1 MRKIL
6 LVLFLIL
13 CLLLAGCNQNSNID
27 TGEEAGTSQSVS
39 VESESETTLTTEDE
53 TDNSPA
59 ATTGND
65 IHGDTTVNTE
75 TPVTKEPEAT
85 TTTTPDT
92 TKKTETKV
100 PETTESKTTVTD
112 PPATEEPEETTS
124 GSETTEPEETT
135 PPKVYATKNDA
146 EEIAVLVVKY
156 INEYRSTQGAGAL
169 TQLPGIT
176 EFAEYRSRQ
185 LVSNFAHD
193 TNDIR
198 AAATAL
204 QYGEY
209 FDPSVAGLDEEPYYR
224 SSTMEAIAQT
234 NKVGTVD
241 EVAQHVATMA
251 YNSPNHWSYVGG
263 SGYYYVGVGLTYE
276 ANRWYCA
283 ITVSGVNNG

>member
-13 CLLLAGCNQNSNID
+13 CLLLAGCNQYSNVD
-27 TGEEAGTSQSVS
+27 TGEETGTSQTVS
-39 VESESETTLTTEDE
+39 VESESETSLTTEDE
-53 TDNSPA
+53 TNDSPA
-59 ATTGND
+59 TTTGSD
-65 IHGDTTVNTE
+65 IQDDTTVNTDP
-75 TPVTKEPEAT
+75 PVTKEPEAT
-85 TTTTPDT
+85 TTSTPDT
-92 TKKTETKV
+92 SKKTETKV
-100 PETTESKTTVTD
+100 PESTENKTTVTD
-112 PPATEEPEETTS
+112 TPVTEEHKETTS

-135 PPKVYATKNDA
+135 PTKVYATKNDA

-156 INEYRSTQGAGAL
+156 INEYRATQGAGIL

-198 AAATAL
+198 TAATAL

-209 FDPSVAGLDEEPYYR
+209 FDPSVARLDEEPYYR
-224 SSTMEAIAQT
+224 SGTMEAIAQT
-234 NKVGTVD
+234 SKIGTVD
-241 EVAQHVATMA
+241 EVAKHIATMA
-251 YNSPNHWSYVGG
+251 FNSPNHWNYVGG

-283 ITVSGVNNG
+283 ITVSSVNNG